1 MLVKKNKRR
10 FEGSRLLTRGLSLAS
25 LFVLAYPQIADA
37 KTTLEELLNSET
49 GYPDYAERIHRLT
62 EESERAI
69 VHAGIGAM
77 MLMNLIDDEIG
88 FGDSEYWDAPI
99 GTRGSSSIACA
110 LGGGIEATATRDDYR
125 EVSGSLTF
133 NNCLTTLGRISG
145 SATFSHD
152 DAVWLDQSNP
162 KIQYALTMTLANVQ
176 IESRDGRT
184 YQAASGTA
192 YCDSDVNHPLQRYKY
207 DPVTG
212 YVTEYAYGR
221 DPDRPLLSQYEN
233 FNGYTY
239 GNDGW
244 EVEDASGLLKENV
257 IEQKWSCDIKNT
269 VISVGGQ
276 EHFVNDLKFS
286 SSYVYG
292 DTTQANYHVSNGR
305 TDRLAKIGSGDATPR
320 RAGAGG
326 SFRHAEFGELE
337 VVSGQRNWG
346 DWASQVVN
354 DDRYPAG
361 FRIDIAFYRN
371 SYGGENWWSL
381 DEGRLVGGDNNLT
394 LPDLDE
400 DGSSGGYEVIDSGF
414 YLRRQNCAL
423 DAIGNRVGTDYFERS
438 RVDVPEIIRDLRS
451 VGGCFANNHW
461 FVVSELDGTFVQS
474 YQFDDDGDGIDKYYD
489 EDDDNDGV
497 EDASDAFP
505 EDSSETADTDFDGI
519 GNNADTDDDN
529 DGVADTNDAFPLD
542 ASESKDTDGDGIG
555 NNADPDDD
563 GDGYRDN
570 TDAFPL
576 DSSEW
581 LDTDGDGLG
590 NNADKDDDN
599 DGLTDRQEKKI
610 GTNRLLADTDGDSM
624 DDGQELENDL
634 NPTDDSDCPNWY
646 CLRISPVILLT
657 QSGLYD
663 FDGDGL
669 TKEEEEALGSDY
681 RSADTDGDGL
691 IDGEEVTA
699 GSNPLVLDTDGD
711 GLSDGLEIEL
721 GTSPIMVDSDGDSMS
736 DGEEVGED
744 LDPVDSS
751 DCPKWYCGGG
761 VLPFILGTLE

>member
-10 FEGSRLLTRGLSLAS
+10 FEGSRFLTRGLSIAF
-25 LFVLAYPQIADA
+25 LFVIAYPQIADA
-37 KTTLEELLNSET
+37 KTTLEELVNSET
-49 GYPDYAERIHRLT
+49 GSPDYAERIHRLT
-62 EESERAI
+62 DESERAI

-77 MLMNLIDDEIG
+77 MLMNLIDDEID
-88 FGDSEYWDAPI
+88 FGESDNWEAPI
-99 GTRGSSSIACA
+99 GTSGASSIACA

-125 EVSGSLTF
+125 KVSGSLTF
-133 NNCLTTLGRISG
+133 NNCLTTLGRVSG
-145 SATFSHD
+145 SAMFSHD

-162 KIQYALTMTLANVQ
+162 KIQYALTITLNNVQ

-192 YCDSDVNHPLQRYKY
+192 HCDSDVNHPLQRYKY

-221 DPDRPLLSQYEN
+221 DPDRPFLSQYEN
-233 FNGYTY
+233 YNGYTY
-239 GNDGW
+239 S
-244 EVEDASGLLKENV
+244 VEDAFGQLKDNLVES
-257 IEQKWSCDIKNT
+257 KRSCDIKNT
-269 VISVGGQ
+269 TISVGEQ
-276 EHFVNDLKFS
+276 EHFINDLKFS
-286 SSYVYG
+286 SSYVAG

-305 TDRLAKIGSGDATPR
+305 TDRLAKIGSGNATLGN
-320 RAGAGG
+320 AVVGG
-326 SFRHAEFGELE
+326 SFRHAEFGVLE
-337 VVSGQRNWG
+337 VASGRRYWG
-346 DWASQVVN
+346 DNARQVVI

-361 FRIDIAFYRN
+361 FRIDYAFYRN

-381 DEGRLVGGDNNLT
+381 EEGRLVGGDGDYT

-400 DGSSGGYEVIDSGF
+400 NGSSDGYEVIAKAF
-414 YLRRQNCAL
+414 YLTRQGCAL
-423 DAIGNRVGTDYFERS
+423 FAVGDGIGTDYFERD
-438 RVDVPEIIRDLRS
+438 RDGVPEIIQDLRS
-451 VGGCFANNHW
+451 AGGCFIDNHW
-461 FVVSELDGTFVQS
+461 FVASEVDGTYVES

-489 EDDDNDGV
+489 DDDDNDGV
-497 EDASDAFP
+497 EDALDAFP
-505 EDSSETADTDFDGI
+505 EDPSETTDTDFDGI

-529 DGVADTNDAFPLD
+529 DGVRDTKDAFPLD

-570 TDAFPL
+570 ADAFPL

-581 LDTDGDGLG
+581 LDTDDDGLG

-599 DGLTDRQEKKI
+599 DGLTDRQERKI
-610 GTNRLLADTDGDSM
+610 GTNELLADTDGDSM
-624 DDGQELENDL
+624 DDGQEVENELD
-634 NPTDDSDCPNWY
+634 PTDDSDCPDWY
-646 CLRISPVILLT
+646 CPRISPVILLT

-669 TKEEEEALGSDY
+669 TKEKEEALGTDF

-721 GTSPIMVDSDGDSMS
+721 GSSPILVDSDGDSMS
-736 DGEEVGED
+736 DGEEVLED
-744 LDPVDSS
+744 LDPADSS

-761 VLPFILGTLE
+761 VLPFILGTLD